1 MKIYRITSPNT
12 ELVYVG
18 KTTMTLAKRMIC
30 HKSGLKGYLNGK
42 KRYYCSSFKVIECG
56 DAVIELIE
64 ETDDSR
70 REAHWIR
77 ELAACNQMKMRF
89 DRSDKASR
97 AECDRKYD
105 QKYYQANR
113 VERNRRARE
122 QIPCDHC
129 GRFSSRVNM
138 QRHKR
143 GKPCLEFIQEPV
155 LGDGAHLPL
164 LEQPTVE

>member
-64 ETDDSR
+64 ETDDSK

-77 ELAACNQMKMRF
+77 ELGACNYQKLEL
-89 DRSDKASR
+89 DWSDKATK
-97 AECDRKYD
+97 AEYNRKYRMENID
-105 QKYYQANR
+105 ACRGHQRKYIRKNR
-113 VERNRRARE
+113 DEINRRQVE

-129 GRFSSRVNM
+129 GIFSSRVNM
-138 QRHKR
+138 ARHKKSQR
-143 GKPCLEFIQEPV
+143 CINN
-155 LGDGAHLPL
+155 PL
-164 LEQPTVE
+164 QINSL